1 MAQQT
6 NSEAKTQEQ
15 RILWALQAAF
25 PWWVPA
31 PALGR
36 ISLQYGARVHSLRRK
51 GWLIVNRVR
60 IVDGQRHGEFRL
72 GTAAVPPSKELRQ
85 HPTLPAEQTG
95 SLFPDLAPE
104 TMGHRDDG

>member
-1 MAQQT
+1 M
-6 NSEAKTQEQ
+6 NPSKTQEQ

-25 PWWVPA
+25 PSWVPA

-72 GTAAVPPSKELRQ
+72 GTAPVPPSKQLRQ
-85 HPTLPAEQTG
+85 RQAPPAAEAG
-95 SLFPDLAPE
+95 ALFPDLAPE
-104 TMGHRDDG
+104 TMRHRDDG

>member
-1 MAQQT
+1 MHVIAT
-6 NSEAKTQEQ
+6 PRTQEQ
-15 RILWALQAAF
+15 RILWLLEAAW
-25 PWWVPA
+25 PAWTPA
-31 PALGR
+31 PSLAK

-72 GTAAVPPSKELRQ
+72 GAVPVPASKELRQ

-104 TMGHRDDG
+104 TMRHRDDG